1 MGLPEQSYAP
11 SGDEPGS
18 DGSGVPALKTKA
30 LTWGELAEK
39 LGCSPAALKIWRKR
53 SDAPTEPDYEVWSL
67 YVKKYDL
74 GGSGKGIVG
83 TLKDEKTKHEIELL
97 KAKINREHRRVIDRD
112 EVNQLLLHIATRS
125 RTMLYQYLETE
136 LAPKLD
142 GMSAVQMRPILREV
156 ADSIAD
162 MQADLIDQFQKQ

>member
-11 SGDEPGS
+11 NSEPE
-18 DGSGVPALKTKA
+18 GSGVAKQPAIKEQP
-30 LTWGELAEK
+30 LTWILLASK
-39 LGCSPAALKIWRKR
+39 FGVSVQTMKVWRQKEG
-53 SDAPTEPDYEVWSL
+53 APVTTDFPLWEEF
-67 YVKKYDL
+67 VKKQGL
-74 GGSGKGIVG
+74 GMRGLAGAS
-83 TLKDEKTKHEIELL
+83 LKDEKTKHEIELL
-97 KAKINREHRRVIDRD
+97 KSKINREQRRVIDRD

-162 MQADLIDQFQKQ
+162 MQADLIDQFEKQ